1 MCLCCTVLGK
11 SLYHCPTTSL
21 DRPKMDPHQC
31 PFARFRISSQH
42 FALDLFVI
50 GVIGTVTG
58 SSIAIF
64 WEPFWIFW
72 SLATVYER
80 WSAVWIERGRMATL
94 WHQSLAFLIAFPR
107 ACVVPVELMT
117 SCSVGGW
124 YRTVHVRSSILLCT
138 VLA

>member
-1 MCLCCTVLGK
+1 
-11 SLYHCPTTSL
+11 
-21 DRPKMDPHQC
+21 MDPHQC

-94 WHQSLAFLIAFPR
+94 WHQSLTFLLVFLR
-107 ACVVPVELMT
+107 ACR
-117 SCSVGGW
+117 SGW
-124 YRTVHVRSSILLCT
+124 THDVMFCWRMVQNCTCTKQYPTVYST
-138 VLA
+138 